1 MRLKGRFRLSYA
13 NVIASIALFI
23 ALCGGTRCR
32 EAVITGKNIKNN
44 TVTSKDIKNY
54 SLQAKDLK
62 KGLLA
67 SAAAAPLNSAA
78 FQASRDAGPRASRP
92 RRTTRASRALSVAP
106 GSYVVFAKVDMQSDQ
121 QDSSRCRLTAE
132 AGLDESNRGLRANGT
147 GEAHN
152 LQLAHT
158 FTQPARSRCSCR
170 TSSGNWSASD
180 TKILAIKVGSAQSAG
195 SLRLAPDRTRAHR
208 QGGPGMR
215 SIHTRKARLAGL
227 ALVGARC
234 SSRDRSLL
242 RSA

>member
-13 NVIASIALFI
+13 NVIATIALFI
-23 ALCGGTRCR
+23 ALCGGT
-32 EAVITGKNIKNN
+32 ATAAKIVITGKNIKNN
-44 TVTSKDIKNY
+44 TVTGKDVKNY

-67 SAAAAPLNSAA
+67 SANAATLSSAA
-78 FQASRDAGPRASRP
+78 FQAARDVGPSSVAPSQNY
-92 RRTTRASRALSVAP
+92 TGVATLSVAP

-158 FTQPARSRCSCR
+158 FTQPGAIALNCR
-170 TSSGNWSASD
+170 TSAGNWSASD
-180 TKILAIKVGSAQSAG
+180 TKILAIKVGSAQA
-195 SLRLAPDRTRAHR
+195 
-208 QGGPGMR
+208 QGVSG
-215 SIHTRKARLAGL
+215 
-227 ALVGARC
+227 
-234 SSRDRSLL
+234 
-242 RSA
+242 

>member
-23 ALCGGTRCR
+23 ALCGGT
-32 EAVITGKNIKNN
+32 AVAKHSRLITGKQIKNN
-44 TVTSKDIKNY
+44 TVTSADIKNY

-62 KGLLA
+62 KGLIA
-67 SAAAAPLNSAA
+67 SAASAPIQSAA
-78 FQASRDAGPRASRP
+78 FQASRDAGPAGVEPSQSYTGVAS
-92 RRTTRASRALSVAP
+92 LSVAP

-158 FTQPARSRCSCR
+158 FTQPGAIALTCR

-180 TKILAIKVGSAQSAG
+180 TKILAIKVGSAQAQGVAG
-195 SLRLAPDRTRAHR
+195 
-208 QGGPGMR
+208 
-215 SIHTRKARLAGL
+215 
-227 ALVGARC
+227 
-234 SSRDRSLL
+234 
-242 RSA
+242 

>member
-23 ALCGGTRCR
+23 ALCGGT
-32 EAVITGKNIKNN
+32 AVAKHVVITGKNIKNN

-62 KGLLA
+62 KGLIA

-78 FQASRDAGPRASRP
+78 FQASRDEGPSGVAPSASY
-92 RRTTRASRALSVAP
+92 TGVAALSVAP

-132 AGLDESNRGLRANGT
+132 AALDESNRGLRANGT

-158 FTQPARSRCSCR
+158 FTQPGAIGLSCR
-170 TSSGNWSASD
+170 TSAGNWSASD
-180 TKILAIKVGSAQSAG
+180 TKILAIKVGSAQA
-195 SLRLAPDRTRAHR
+195 
-208 QGGPGMR
+208 QGVSG
-215 SIHTRKARLAGL
+215 
-227 ALVGARC
+227 
-234 SSRDRSLL
+234 
-242 RSA
+242 

>member
-1 MRLKGRFRLSYA
+1 MRIKGRFRLSYA

-23 ALCGGTRCR
+23 ALCGGT
-32 EAVITGKNIKNN
+32 ATAAKLVITGKNIKDN

-67 SAAAAPLNSAA
+67 SAAASPLNSAA
-78 FQASRDAGPRASRP
+78 FQASRDAGPSGVEPSQNYTAVAS
-92 RRTTRASRALSVAP
+92 LSVAP

-158 FTQPARSRCSCR
+158 FTQAGAIALLCR

-180 TKILAIKVGSAQSAG
+180 TKILAIKVGSAQA
-195 SLRLAPDRTRAHR
+195 
-208 QGGPGMR
+208 QGVSG
-215 SIHTRKARLAGL
+215 
-227 ALVGARC
+227 
-234 SSRDRSLL
+234 
-242 RSA
+242 

>member
-23 ALCGGTRCR
+23 ALCGGT
-32 EAVITGKNIKNN
+32 AVAKQHLITGKNIKNN

-62 KGLLA
+62 KGLIA

-78 FQASRDAGPRASRP
+78 FQASRDAGPSGVAPSQSY
-92 RRTTRASRALSVAP
+92 TGVAALSVAP

-158 FTQPARSRCSCR
+158 FTQPGAIGLSCR

-180 TKILAIKVGSAQSAG
+180 TKILAIKVGSAQA
-195 SLRLAPDRTRAHR
+195 
-208 QGGPGMR
+208 QGVSG
-215 SIHTRKARLAGL
+215 
-227 ALVGARC
+227 
-234 SSRDRSLL
+234 
-242 RSA
+242 

>member
-13 NVIASIALFI
+13 NVIATIALFI
-23 ALCGGTRCR
+23 ALCGGT
-32 EAVITGKNIKNN
+32 ATAAKIVITGKNIKNN
-44 TVTSKDIKNY
+44 TVTGKDIKNY

-67 SAAAAPLNSAA
+67 SAKAATLTSAA
-78 FQASRDAGPRASRP
+78 FQASRDAGPSGVAPSQNY
-92 RRTTRASRALSVAP
+92 TSVATLSVAP
-106 GSYVVFAKVDMQSDQ
+106 GSYVVLAKVDMQSDQ

-158 FTQPARSRCSCR
+158 FTQPGAIALTCR

-180 TKILAIKVGSAQSAG
+180 TKILAIKVGSAQA
-195 SLRLAPDRTRAHR
+195 
-208 QGGPGMR
+208 QGVSG
-215 SIHTRKARLAGL
+215 
-227 ALVGARC
+227 
-234 SSRDRSLL
+234 
-242 RSA
+242 